1 MRHLMLWAALSVAG
15 IAGGCWNNTPAA
27 DDEIPEEVAEE
38 NLLYGIPI
46 DNYRLEQNEIV
57 SGETMGGILGRYG
70 VSAVTVDRL
79 DRAARDIFPLG
90 GIRAGNPAPVY
101 KQCYR

>member
-57 SGETMGGILGRYG
+57 SGETLGGNLGR
-70 VSAVTVDRL
+70 
-79 DRAARDIFPLG
+79 
-90 GIRAGNPAPVY
+90 
-101 KQCYR
+101 